1 MGTWS
6 KPPNK
11 SPWEKGKQP
20 PDIDELLSNLQDKFK
35 IGLPKKGGV
44 ILIIII
50 AIVIWFGTGIFI
62 VDPEEQAV
70 IKRFGEVTNV
80 VGPGPHYHFPS
91 PIETVQIAPVTEVRR
106 LEIGFRTIQVGPP
119 AKYRRVLKESLM
131 LTGDENIVDA
141 ELIVQYKIKD
151 AASYLFNFVEPVLT
165 VREAAEASL
174 RTVIGKH
181 KIDEALTSGKF
192 LIQEE
197 TKDLLQSILDKYGS
211 GVLVVAVQLQDVS
224 PPKQVRAAFK
234 DVASAKEDKN
244 RMINQAEGY
253 RNDIIPKARGEAQ
266 AMISEA
272 EGFREARVSRAEGE
286 VARFNAMLVEYKKAK
301 VVTRKRLYLETM
313 EEILPNINKYII
325 PGGDGGNLL
334 NLLNLNNKGGN

>member
-1 MGTWS
+1 MSS
-6 KPPNK
+6 KRRIII
-11 SPWEKGKQP
+11 G
-20 PDIDELLSNLQDKFK
+20 DKEVDLPSIGIIPMLG
-35 IGLPKKGGV
+35 IGL
-44 ILIIII
+44 
-50 AIVIWFGTGIFI
+50 VIWLLTG
-62 VDPEEQAV
+62 AY
-70 IKRFGEVTNV
+70 V
-80 VGPGPHYHFPS
+80 VGPDEVGVVQTFGEHTRVTQSGLNYHLPY
-91 PIETVQIAPVTEVRR
+91 PIETVQTPKVTEVKRV
-106 LEIGFRTIQVGPP
+106 EIGFRTMGNNQ
-119 AKYRRVLKESLM
+119 YRTIEKESLM

-253 RNDIIPKARGEAQ
+253 RNDVIPKARGEAQ